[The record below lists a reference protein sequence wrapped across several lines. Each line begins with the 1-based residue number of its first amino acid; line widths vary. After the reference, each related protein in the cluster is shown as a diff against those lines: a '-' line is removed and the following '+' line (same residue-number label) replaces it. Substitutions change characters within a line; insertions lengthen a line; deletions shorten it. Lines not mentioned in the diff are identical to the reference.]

1 MWRLSSLLLGIL
13 LPWASLEAATVYRYT
28 DEQGNVV
35 FTDQPRGNSERIKLE
50 PLTVVPSLN
59 VETPAASSVPQRN
72 DTGQAERSSRLRN
85 SESRPGAP
93 FMPYSTF
100 QIASPQDEATLQTG
114 YGGNVQVELDIDP
127 DLRPD
132 HRVRLLVEGEI
143 SQSAMHTKAFMLT
156 NLNRGEHVLQAELLD
171 AAGQVRHRSAP
182 VTLYVHRA
190 SVNSPANPS
199 DLSGLPLNDSGR

>member
-1 MWRLSSLLLGIL
+1 MRQMPCLLLCSL

-35 FTDQPRGNSERIKLE
+35 FTDQPRGNSEQIRLE
-50 PLTVVPSLN
+50 PLTVVPSLD
-59 VETPAASSVPQRN
+59 VEGPAANPVPQRS
-72 DTGQAERSSRLRN
+72 DIGQAERSSRLRA
-85 SESRPGAP
+85 SENRPGEP

-114 YGGNVQVELDIDP
+114 YGGNAQVELDIDP

-132 HRVRLLVEGEI
+132 HRVRLLVDGEI

-171 AAGQVRHRSAP
+171 ASGQVRHRSAP
-182 VTLYVHRA
+182 VRLYVHRA
-190 SVNSPANPS
+190 SVNSPASAGN
-199 DLSGLPLNDSGR
+199 LSGLPLNDSGN